1 MYAPNPTNTSSRFV
15 VTNPIRSPANRDPVA
30 MLILYDI
37 DMTLLETD
45 HIGITLL
52 ENAGRELFH
61 PEFTAKGI
69 SFGGSLDPVIITQ
82 MLVNNKVD
90 STPDNI
96 SALRRHYHAGLDRTA
111 SERPVARALAG
122 AHELVDAT
130 RTHAGIDAI
139 GVLTGNYPETGTI
152 KLRSAGFD
160 PDHFVINAWGD
171 ASPHAEPLRSHLP
184 PVAIENYQSA
194 KSRTIDPEQ
203 VVIIGDTVHDVRCA
217 LDNDCRALAVATGHA
232 TRQELEEAGAHLVVD
247 DLTRTQELLDWIMT
261 TPAHR

>member
-1 MYAPNPTNTSSRFV
+1 
-15 VTNPIRSPANRDPVA
+15 
-30 MLILYDI
+30 MLILFDI

-52 ENAGRELFH
+52 ENAGRELFD
-61 PEFTAKGI
+61 PAFTAEGI
-69 SFGGSLDPVIITQ
+69 NFGGCLDPVIIAQ
-82 MLVNNKVD
+82 MLVNNKQD
-90 STPDNI
+90 PTPENVL
-96 SALRRHYHAGLDRTA
+96 SLRAHYHAGLERTA
-111 SERPVARALAG
+111 KERPIARALVG
-122 AHELVDAT
+122 AHELVNAT
-130 RTHAGIDAI
+130 REHNDIDAI
-139 GVLTGNYPETGTI
+139 GVLTGNYPETGAI

-194 KSRTIDPEQ
+194 KSRAIDPEQ
-203 VVIIGDTVHDVRCA
+203 VVIIGDTVHDVTCA

-232 TRQELEEAGAHLVVD
+232 TRQELEDAGAHLVVD

-261 TPAHR
+261 TPARR

>member
-1 MYAPNPTNTSSRFV
+1 
-15 VTNPIRSPANRDPVA
+15 

-90 STPDNI
+90 SSPENI

-111 SERPVARALAG
+111 NERPVARALAG
-122 AHELVDAT
+122 AHELVNAT
-130 RTHAGIDAI
+130 REHTGIDAI

-152 KLRSAGFD
+152 KLRSAGFN

-184 PVAIENYQSA
+184 PVAIQNYREM

-203 VVIIGDTVHDVRCA
+203 VIIIGDTVHDVRCA
-217 LDNDCRALAVATGHA
+217 LDNDCRVLAVATGHA
-232 TRQELEEAGAHLVVD
+232 TSKELDEAGAHLVVD

-261 TPAHR
+261 TSAHR